1 MKKCH
6 MASLMAVT
14 FLPRDPPYHAP
25 IIRQPVK
32 LAMALKWNTHE

>member
-6 MASLMAVT
+6 MASLMEVT
-14 FLPRDPPYHAP
+14 FLPRNPPYDSP

>member
-6 MASLMAVT
+6 MASLIKVT
-14 FLPRDPPYHAP
+14 FLPPLAPYHPP
-25 IIRQPVK
+25 IIYQPVK

>member
-6 MASLMAVT
+6 MASLMKVT

-25 IIRQPVK
+25 IIDLDNPDDGHT
-32 LAMALKWNTHE
+32 WE